1 MSLRVTVVMQAV
13 GAFESELLG
22 STSMAMVTSDMDRT
36 NVVERVGDEF

>member
-1 MSLRVTVVMQAV
+1 MVMQAV
-13 GAFESELLG
+13 GAFKSELLG